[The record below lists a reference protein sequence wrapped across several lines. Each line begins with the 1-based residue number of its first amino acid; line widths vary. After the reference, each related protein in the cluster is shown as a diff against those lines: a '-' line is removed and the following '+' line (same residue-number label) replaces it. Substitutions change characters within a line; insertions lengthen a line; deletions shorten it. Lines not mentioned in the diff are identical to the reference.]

1 MTYLEGNVGSFRPR
15 GSDCAVNILRWVLV
29 TVLTQVEDQAEDE
42 ELGTTRARRRW
53 LAGSGV
59 AGPSR
64 SRVSLSRA
72 RRG

>member
-42 ELGTTRARRRW
+42 ELGTTRARRRRR
-53 LAGSGV
+53 LAWIRRRRTFTV
-59 AGPSR
+59 A
-64 SRVSLSRA
+64 SLFV
-72 RRG
+72 